1 MRLSEEQEASASQVV
16 RNWEDKKGHDGHKLS
31 CSSVPDEIIDEV
43 LNLLHSL
50 GRSLSDAE
58 CVLKISIQTTT
69 NPLEFLIS
77 TTVLIRSSHEKYYLV
92 QFRHILFAISSMSR
106 RIYL

>member
-43 LNLLHSL
+43 LNYCT
-50 GRSLSDAE
+50 RCEESLSDSE
-58 CVLKISIQTTT
+58 RVLKISIQTTIS
-69 NPLEFLIS
+69 PLESLS
-77 TTVLIRSSHEKYYLV
+77 L
-92 QFRHILFAISSMSR
+92 
-106 RIYL
+106 

>member
-16 RNWEDKKGHDGHKLS
+16 RNWEDKKNMMRISGLALLS
-31 CSSVPDEIIDEV
+31 WR
-43 LNLLHSL
+43 NNWWGTQLLHSL

-69 NPLEFLIS
+69 NPLEFLS
-77 TTVLIRSSHEKYYLV
+77 P
-92 QFRHILFAISSMSR
+92 QLF
-106 RIYL
+106 